1 MTELAHLKAGQV
13 IAVKITDTPRSSSV
27 SGYGAKLPTRYMLTL
42 KDGITRRVYVVCYGN
57 SGSTYV
63 LIRGVRHYLSTW
75 SEHLIDVVS
84 NGGTIAEAITQIKGY
99 PAWMS
104 EDEGL

>member
-1 MTELAHLKAGQV
+1 MTDIQHLKAGQITAV
-13 IAVKITDTPRSSSV
+13 IITAAPRQTSAT
-27 SGYGAKLPTRYMLTL
+27 GYGAKLPTRYKLTL
-42 KDGITRRVYVVCYGN
+42 TDKITRRVYVVNYGN

-75 SEHLIDVVS
+75 SEHLIDTVS
-84 NGGTIAEAITQIKGY
+84 NGGTIAEAVTTIKGY

-104 EDEGL
+104 EAEGL